1 MEKEEAIKILKNFHD
16 KSALFSV
23 RTALETLHPELKE
36 PEDERIRKF
45 LIKWI
50 QDNYYHGNTEIP
62 TKTLIGWLEK
72 QGEIDKISYEI
83 AEKEKRE
90 FVGDGFIKCYADF
103 QDFKEGETY
112 WLEYVG
118 NDNYNV
124 RSDNLLG
131 KTYHIT
137 PCQLYTIFK
146 KTTWLEIV
154 NECIYGEQ
162 KSAWSEEDE
171 KKRKRIMHRLSI
183 DGTINNKDLADINDW
198 LKSLRPQNTWR
209 PSDEQTEALDGI
221 CSYIRN
227 QADWEISQDTIHQL
241 YSLSEQLKKLKG

>member
-146 KTTWLEIV
+146 KTTCLEIV

-162 KSAWSEEDE
+162 KSAWSEEDKVMLGE
-171 KKRKRIMHRLSI
+171 IIDFFENGTVKLQHDLS
-183 DGTINNKDLADINDW
+183 LYASW
-198 LKSLRPQNTWR
+198 LKSLKGRVQPKDHWK
-209 PSDEQTEALDGI
+209 PSKEQMEALRVAKAYP
-221 CSYIRN
+221 SSERR
-227 QADWEISQDTIHQL
+227 EILETL
-241 YSLSEQLKKLKG
+241 YEDLEQLKAL